1 MNNSILISI
10 VIPIYNGEK
19 FIGKCLKSVL
29 SQTYQNIEVVLVN
42 DGSMDNSLQL
52 CNGIAQKDSRVKVIS
67 QPNGGSAKAR
77 RVGIA
82 HATGEYVMFVDVDD
96 FYCRKDAIETV
107 AKYLD
112 EKNVDLLQFSYQKK
126 LHYVRKSMRRV
137 QAALYQNR
145 DEFMT
150 NHYPALLGSYYGGSC
165 LTASMYD
172 KAYRRTLFDGVLSAE
187 QTRYIFIGD
196 DVYLNLHILEN
207 VESACFIPDVLYTYQ
222 ALTGGT
228 KRFNPHYMEDYQ
240 VVKDNQL
247 HFIEKYSNQF
257 PWKQDMTYYCHAET
271 VWCVYAQTLEIAKH
285 FGESEA
291 MSMIAKCFEHDWVLR
306 SIAYFETTEIKDTY
320 GPTLQKIRMLVKR
333 DARAYYE
340 EAVKVNSERNWKDS
354 LRKFL

>member
-1 MNNSILISI
+1 MNPNILISI
-10 VIPIYNGEK
+10 IIPIYNGEK
-19 FIGKCLKSVL
+19 FIKKCLKSVL
-29 SQTYQNIEVVLVN
+29 SQTYRNIEVVLVN
-42 DGSMDNSLQL
+42 DGSQDSSLQL
-52 CNGIAQKDSRVKVIS
+52 CNEIALKDSRVKVIS

-107 AKYLD
+107 
-112 EKNVDLLQFSYQKK
+112 EKHLAEQNVDLLQFSYQKK
-126 LHYVRKSMRRV
+126 LHYVRKSV
-137 QAALYQNR
+137 QQVQMVLHQNR

-150 NHYPALLGSYYGGSC
+150 NHYPVLLGSYYGGAC

-172 KAYRRTLFDGVLSAE
+172 KAYRRTLFDEVLSAE

-207 VESACFIPDVLYTYQ
+207 VRSACFIPNVLYTYQ

-228 KRFNPHYMEDYQ
+228 KRFNTHYMEDYQ

-247 HFIEKYSNQF
+247 HFIGKYSNQF

-271 VWCVYAQTLEIAKH
+271 AWCVYAQILDIAKH
-285 FGESEA
+285 FQEGEALE
-291 MSMIAKCFEHDWVLR
+291 MIAKCFKYDWVRR
-306 SIAYFETTEIKDTY
+306 SIAYFEDVEIKDTY
-320 GPTLQKIRMLVKR
+320 EPTLQKIRMLLAQ

-340 EAVKVNSERNWKDS
+340 KALYINSKHDLKYY
-354 LRKFL
+354 LRKIL